1 MIGGSWK
8 HLVTEST
15 TGSSGASPYLTFIVA
30 LHVATA
36 IALLVFFRVDSVR
49 IIAAFFT
56 TLRTRRVATS
66 SQRLAWLIVVAPIP
80 AGLTGLAFEHPLRTL
95 FAKPTA
101 AAVFLI
107 ANGCMLLAGERLRR
121 RSAALVP
128 AAAIAEGAA
137 ADQPSRPLEAFAY
150 REAGII
156 GVFQT
161 AALFAGISR
170 SGITMVAGLLRG
182 LNHEDAARFS
192 FLLATPIIVA
202 AGLLKLPQLLR
213 PAAAS
218 IRGPI
223 LAGFLTAGAAAY
235 FSVRFLLRYF
245 QTRTLTP
252 FAIYR
257 LVTGAG
263 CWLRFTLAG

>member
-36 IALLVFFRVDSVR
+36 IALLVCFRVDWVR

-66 SQRLAWLIVVAPIP
+66 SQRLVWLIVVATIP

-128 AAAIAEGAA
+128 AAAIAEGRRQTSRAA
-137 ADQPSRPLEAFAY
+137 RSRLSPTVKPALSACSRPLPCSPASAVPGSQWWPGCY
-150 REAGII
+150 AG
-156 GVFQT
+156 
-161 AALFAGISR
+161 
-170 SGITMVAGLLRG
+170 
-182 LNHEDAARFS
+182 
-192 FLLATPIIVA
+192 
-202 AGLLKLPQLLR
+202 
-213 PAAAS
+213 
-218 IRGPI
+218 
-223 LAGFLTAGAAAY
+223 
-235 FSVRFLLRYF
+235 
-245 QTRTLTP
+245 
-252 FAIYR
+252 
-257 LVTGAG
+257 
-263 CWLRFTLAG
+263 